1 MKLVFDTN
9 GNDKQKECVKAWN
22 DPNVIE
28 ITYGGSKGSAKS
40 FTGCSLIFG
49 DALMYPKTHY
59 FIARKVLK
67 DLRAFTIPSIHEV
80 FDLWGL
86 DKDLYLKYN
95 GQDSFFTLPNE
106 SRIYLLD
113 AKHIP
118 SDPDYAR
125 FGSMQFTRGW
135 IEEAGEFELKC
146 KQHLQASTGRKMN
159 KEYGLSAK
167 LIQTCNPSKNYLYSD
182 FKKNREGT
190 LEPHKAFIQAFPED
204 NKMLGDQYLEN
215 LHKVLTGAQK
225 ERLLYGNWDYDDDPA
240 ALTDWD
246 SICDIFT
253 NEHVPGGTKYISA
266 DLAMQGRDKFI
277 AGHWDGLIGHVD
289 IDMAKST
296 GKSIELSL
304 KQLKI
309 EKGVQNSNIVADA
322 DGLGNYIESYIENI
336 KAFHGNQRAMDAQY
350 ANIKAEC
357 GFKLAE
363 YINQGKIRVI
373 CTDEQKEAIKEELSV
388 CLKRDKI
395 DADNQKKRLI
405 PKDKMKELLGHS
417 PDYLDWM
424 LMRMIF
430 ELYVIELET
439 DWN

>member
-1 MKLVFDTN
+1 MILEFDTH
-9 GNDKQKECVKAWN
+9 GNDKQKDCVRAWN
-22 DPNVIE
+22 DPNIIE

-67 DLRAFTIPSIHEV
+67 DLRSFTIPSIYEI
-80 FDLWGL
+80 FDIWQL
-86 DKDLYLKYN
+86 DKDRYLKYN

-106 SRIYLLD
+106 SRVYLMD
-113 AKHIP
+113 AKYLP
-118 SDPDYAR
+118 SDSDYER

-135 IEEAGEFELKC
+135 IEEAGEFELAC
-146 KQHLQASTGRKMN
+146 KQNLQASIGRKMN
-159 KEYGLSAK
+159 KEYGLAPK
-167 LIQTCNPSKNYLYSD
+167 LLQTCNPSKNYLYGD

-190 LEPHKAFIQAFPED
+190 LEPHKAFIQAFPQD
-204 NKMLGDQYLEN
+204 NKMLGDQYIEN
-215 LHKVLTGAQK
+215 LHKTLTGAQK
-225 ERLLYGNWDYDDDPA
+225 ERLLFGNWDYDDDPS
-240 ALTDWD
+240 ALCGYDA
-246 SICDIFT
+246 ICDMFT
-253 NEHVPGGTKYISA
+253 NDHVQGGTKYISA

-277 AGHWDGLIGHVD
+277 AGSWSGMICDVD

-296 GKSIELSL
+296 GKTIELAL

-309 EKGVQNSNIVADA
+309 EKSVMNSNIVADA

-336 KAFHGNQRAMDAQY
+336 NAFHGNKRAMDAQY
-350 ANIKAEC
+350 ANIKSEC

-363 YINQGKIRVI
+363 CINKGEIKIN
-373 CTDEQKEAIKEELSV
+373 CSDEQKEAIKEELSV

-405 PKDKMKELLGHS
+405 PKDKMKDLLGHS
-417 PDYLDWM
+417 PDYLDM
-424 LMRMIF
+424 LLMRMVYEVEPEYDVF
-430 ELYVIELET
+430 V
-439 DWN
+439 